1 MEKAFWKLILPKA
14 VLVLS
19 MAIVMIFSLLQGSSA
34 QTTIMDEWS
43 TVKTPQPPD
52 LKQVAVDPKTTALLL
67 LDFNKQTCNAEFR
80 PRCIASIPHVKK
92 LLAEARAQGCVVI
105 YSLSSGAV
113 PADIATELAPVQGD
127 PIVTSGPDK
136 FLGTDL
142 VKILSEKKIEN
153 VIVTGTAAHGAVL
166 YTASGA
172 ALRGMHVIL
181 PVDGISA
188 ESLYPEQYTVWHLL
202 NAPRISN
209 QTTITKIDRITFKST
224 K

>member
-1 MEKAFWKLILPKA
+1 MKKASKRLILWNA
-14 VLVLS
+14 VFVLS
-19 MAIVMIFSLLQGSSA
+19 LVIIMIGSFQSPTFG
-34 QTTIMDEWS
+34 QTVVDEWS
-43 TVKTPQPPD
+43 AVKTPQPPE
-52 LKQVAVDPKTTALLL
+52 LKQVTVDPKTTALLL
-67 LDFNKQTCNAEFR
+67 LDFNKQTCNAERR
-80 PRCIASIPHVKK
+80 PRCIASIPQVKK
-92 LLAEARAQGCVVI
+92 LLTEARIKGSTVI
-105 YSLSSGAV
+105 YSLSAGAT
-113 PADIATELAPVQGD
+113 PADIAAELAPVQGD

-142 VKILSEKKIEN
+142 LKILSEKKIET

-172 ALRGMHVIL
+172 ALRGMRVVL

-202 NAPRISN
+202 NAPRISS
-209 QTTITKIDRITFKST
+209 QTTVTKIDMITFKMS